1 MSALSDRDASVRCAA
16 VEALAGVGE
25 MRRPEVREQ
34 VGNLLR
40 DPDVAVRARAAAA
53 VSRGHPG
60 RREDAQL
67 VWRQLLDD
75 DATSAHALMVAA
87 AVRAPPSVPDL
98 IGLVRR
104 GQETPG
110 LRDAL
115 CAHGDQLVDELEGWL
130 DAGTA
135 GPGLVAL
142 TTAAARGGGERG
154 RALLLAALHDPR
166 PELAEAAATGLQR
179 VRATASAQA
188 VDTRARNAVGA
199 AVDRVLD
206 RAQLVVNGLAALEG
220 VEEVAPLRDA
230 LRDELS
236 EVSRRL
242 LVLVGIV
249 VPGVS
254 PARVMAGLGAE
265 DDTTRGLAEELID
278 VALGRRAPHVL
289 AVVAPD
295 LHPLKLHET
304 KADRTNG
311 DEIGGTPPSS
321 SGPSRSTWTT
331 GGATRGCERCALRV
345 LPPWLRR
352 HSVRHLALRAPS
364 RAQPQQRAPGLQLVL
379 QETVDWLAQLE
390 ASRRDGHLRAPRP
403 MPSCPA
409 WP

>member
-1 MSALSDRDASVRCAA
+1 M
-16 VEALAGVGE
+16 
-25 MRRPEVREQ
+25 
-34 VGNLLR
+34 
-40 DPDVAVRARAAAA
+40 AAAA
-53 VSRGHPG
+53 VPS
-60 RREDAQL
+60 AAL
-67 VWRQLLDD
+67 V
-75 DATSAHALMVAA
+75 
-87 AVRAPPSVPDL
+87 PYL

-166 PELAEAAATGLQR
+166 PEVAEAAATGLHR
-179 VRATASAQA
+179 IRATASAQA

-236 EVSRRL
+236 EVSHRL

-249 VPGVS
+249 VPGIS

-289 AVVAPD
+289 AVVAPH
-295 LHPLKLHET
+295 LHPLKRHET
-304 KADRTNG
+304 KDDRTNG
-311 DEIGGTPPSS
+311 DE
-321 SGPSRSTWTT
+321 T
-331 GGATRGCERCALRV
+331 GGDAAELVRSIAIDLDDRWRDPWLRACALRV
-345 LPPWLRR
+345 LPAVAPDAIP
-352 HSVRHLALRAPS
+352 SVISQLRAQS

-390 ASRRDGHLRAPRP
+390 ASRARRTSASASADAELP
-403 MPSCPA
+403 
-409 WP
+409 